1 MVIMSIFKILFLFL
15 TSSLPV
21 SIAATSQ
28 KIIQST
34 PGCGKAHGDLSEP
47 LTIESNGVQRQFL
60 VYVPESYQKEQ
71 ATGLIMSF
79 HGYGKDMWN
88 QQEIS
93 RFNDSTFNPDMIAV
107 FPQGLDVSDLVA
119 IIGVYHCS
127 VSPRTAVKHLFTTPL
142 PLA

>member
-1 MVIMSIFKILFLFL
+1 MVTMSIFKISFLFL
-15 TSSLPV
+15 TSSLLV
-21 SIAATSQ
+21 SIAAASQ

-34 PGCGKAHGDLSEP
+34 PGCGKAYGDLSEP

-71 ATGLIMSF
+71 ATGLILSF

-107 FPQGLDVSDLVA
+107 FPQGLDVGDLIA
-119 IIGVYHCS
+119 RIGVYH
-127 VSPRTAVKHLFTTPL
+127 SPVPLRMAVKHLFTNL
-142 PLA
+142 LSLA